1 MTLALKTSKQLR
13 PRREQLK
20 MRINKNA
27 FQDSFRT
34 SNHGSKA
41 RLLESVEPQSCVLWA
56 FLSVVR
62 ATDKNAVILTSNGQ
76 RISVYVKKN
85 RTICKKATKSH
96 IIAHF
101 GWGGKVL
108 LQFMEIQLKVCLL
121 VVKSYSSGR
130 ITQLVFLKKGTL
142 KFHESFGELHFSEFW
157 RNSWKK
163 GLLGLNRFAYF
174 HGSLGERD
182 GR

>member
-41 RLLESVEPQSCVLWA
+41 RLLELRSCVPWA

-62 ATDKNAVILTSNGQ
+62 ATDKNAVILTSNEQ

-85 RTICKKATKSH
+85 RTICKKAAKSH
-96 IIAHF
+96 MIAHF

-142 KFHESFGELHFSEFW
+142 KFHKSFLRGVLHFSEFW
-157 RNSWKK
+157 RISWKK
-163 GLLGLNRFAYF
+163 WAFGAKSVDAYF
-174 HGSLGERD
+174 CSSLGDRD